1 MPADDDIMAADGR
14 LLDELTSIVSAAA
27 AAIVAACAGSL
38 DTRTKADLTPVTAA
52 DHAAEAVILEGLA
65 RLLPG
70 MCVVSEEAAGRALP
84 ARIPDSF
91 VLVDPLDGTRELV
104 AGREEFTINLA
115 IVDGERPRLGIVAAP
130 AQGLLWRGIEGRGA
144 ERLRL
149 SPGAPANAAQAR
161 SVVRTRPAPRAGLVA
176 AVSRSHLDPQ
186 TEALLARLPI
196 ADRYVWTRRLRCGSA
211 SESATR
217 GHLARRPGLPPALA
231 RAKKL
236 SRPPP
241 EGHSL
246 AGPAAI
252 RLRFGRKAKV
262 SSWVAVNST
271 PDSMEQSM
279 RAMTRTIALTFVLLG
294 LASASVLA
302 QANPPPPSNAPGPQ
316 PQAPQSPS
324 PPPPAPQYQGQQPQ
338 AQQYSSNEVIDAGH
352 RFFGTI
358 SRGLAQI
365 VEKAGSQFGLPNG
378 YVLGQEAG
386 GAVVAGLR
394 YGEGIL
400 YTKNAGDLRVFWQGP
415 SLGFDFGG
423 EGART
428 MMLIY
433 NLPATDAIYQRFAG
447 IDGSAYFVGGLG
459 MTALTMN
466 NIVVVPIRTGVGM
479 RLGANVG
486 YLKFTPTATWNPF

>member
-1 MPADDDIMAADGR
+1 
-14 LLDELTSIVSAAA
+14 
-27 AAIVAACAGSL
+27 
-38 DTRTKADLTPVTAA
+38 
-52 DHAAEAVILEGLA
+52 
-65 RLLPG
+65 
-70 MCVVSEEAAGRALP
+70 
-84 ARIPDSF
+84 
-91 VLVDPLDGTRELV
+91 
-104 AGREEFTINLA
+104 
-115 IVDGERPRLGIVAAP
+115 
-130 AQGLLWRGIEGRGA
+130 
-144 ERLRL
+144 
-149 SPGAPANAAQAR
+149 
-161 SVVRTRPAPRAGLVA
+161 
-176 AVSRSHLDPQ
+176 
-186 TEALLARLPI
+186 
-196 ADRYVWTRRLRCGSA
+196 
-211 SESATR
+211 
-217 GHLARRPGLPPALA
+217 
-231 RAKKL
+231 
-236 SRPPP
+236 
-241 EGHSL
+241 
-246 AGPAAI
+246 
-252 RLRFGRKAKV
+252 
-262 SSWVAVNST
+262 
-271 PDSMEQSM
+271 MEQSM
-279 RAMTRTIALTFVLLG
+279 RAMTRTIALTLVLLG

-302 QANPPPPSNAPGPQ
+302 QANPPPPSNAPGPP
-316 PQAPQSPS
+316 PQAPQSQS
-324 PPPPAPQYQGQQPQ
+324 PPPQAPQYQGQQPQ
-338 AQQYSSNEVIDAGH
+338 AQQYSSNEIVDAGH

-428 MMLIY
+428 MMLVY